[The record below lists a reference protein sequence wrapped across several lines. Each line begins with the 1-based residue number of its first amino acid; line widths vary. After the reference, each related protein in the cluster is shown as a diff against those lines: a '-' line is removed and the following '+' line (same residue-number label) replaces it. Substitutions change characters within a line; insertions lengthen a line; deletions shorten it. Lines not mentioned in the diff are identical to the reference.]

1 MYTGSDFQLDPD
13 RTVATMNNRCFGITI
28 KEDNDPEPT
37 EQFTISFS
45 VNLVQAE
52 GLNIN
57 NSSEAIIFILDD
69 DGKKGYIHSQFVC
82 YTIVSQKHCPCTYC
96 NILGQCLIM
105 NYCL

>member
-13 RTVATMNNRCFGITI
+13 RTVATINKICFGITI

-52 GLNIN
+52 GVNIN

-82 YTIVSQKHCPCTYC
+82 YTIVSQQNTTHV
-96 NILGQCLIM
+96 
-105 NYCL
+105 